1 MFCILTWQNLT
12 WLWQCVQSLRSCEW
26 CAAFYPWAEWH
37 TGISVMIY
45 MEVPNGWQK
54 FSLGEQDACRS
65 TERMGRAA
73 LQQGEV
79 WWLVMRVARW
89 WPHLH
94 RVRHFTAA
102 SPVSIHFLPIF
113 LSKPLQLSWDDLHC
127 EKICFPPLLFPP
139 TLNEVTLAG
148 ATQTFHCIT
157 QGRHVFAWDCIIFPL
172 EDLTRCEKSKC
183 DYFQL
188 QMIALV
194 CGIACWCLLGIMVW
208 LKTYCWSY
216 DVSLFH

>member
-1 MFCILTWQNLT
+1 
-12 WLWQCVQSLRSCEW
+12 
-26 CAAFYPWAEWH
+26 
-37 TGISVMIY
+37 MIY
-45 MEVPNGWQK
+45 VEIPNRWQRS
-54 FSLGEQDACRS
+54 SLGEQDAHRS
-65 TERMGRAA
+65 TEGMYRAA

-79 WWLVMRVARW
+79 WWLVMWVARW

-102 SPVSIHFLPIF
+102 SSVSIHFLPVF

-127 EKICFPPLLFPP
+127 EQICFPPLLCP
-139 TLNEVTLAG
+139 TTNDLKQSHSG
-148 ATQTFHCIT
+148 GQRQTFHCTT
-157 QGRHVFAWDCIIFPL
+157 QETRVLTWNCIIFL
-172 EDLTRCEKSKC
+172 LQNLTRCEKSKC

-194 CGIACWCLLGIMVW
+194 CGTACWCLLGIIVW